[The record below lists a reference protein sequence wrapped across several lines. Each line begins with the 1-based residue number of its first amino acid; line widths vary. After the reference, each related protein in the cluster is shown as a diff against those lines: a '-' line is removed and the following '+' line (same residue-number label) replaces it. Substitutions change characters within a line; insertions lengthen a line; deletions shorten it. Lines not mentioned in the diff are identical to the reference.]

1 MPSSDERRRGR
12 SFSVSAQAQQTGMGP
27 KVTVY
32 ITAYNYGRYIQ
43 QAVDSVLRQTFRDW
57 ELLIVNDGSTDN
69 TRDVLSAYEGEE
81 GVRIV
86 HQENQGL
93 TVSNNIALRLAGG
106 EYIMRLDADDYL
118 DENALL
124 VLSGTL
130 DAHEDV
136 GLVYPDYFLVD
147 EQGEVLELV
156 RRKKIGEEVDLLDLP
171 AHGACTMIRKD
182 CLLSLGGYD
191 ERFRC
196 QDGYDLWIRFLERYK
211 PYNVNVPLFYY
222 RRHPESLTRDDD
234 RILRT
239 RRQIKR
245 SFVERNRNGEIPRVL
260 AVVPAIRHSNV
271 YQEIALREIAG
282 RPLIWH
288 TLSEAGGTDML
299 DRVVVTTDDENVIDY
314 VNREFPGIHTVS
326 RPSEISRPHTRIG
339 PTLLHL
345 LDHLASTEGYRPDAV
360 MLLYVNAP
368 LRRRRHIEKAIDTL
382 TIFDLD
388 SVVSVCEEL
397 AYCYQHGRNGL
408 MPIQKK
414 RSLRLEREALYKEN
428 GAVLLTR
435 TDRIGPEEI
444 LGRRIGHITMLPDE
458 SIRIISRFTFWEAER
473 ILQEWRPLRR
483 NAQ

>member
-1 MPSSDERRRGR
+1 MDSHDLHQSGR
-12 SFSVSAQAQQTGMGP
+12 PP

-43 QAVDSVLRQTFRDW
+43 RAVDSVLKQTFRDW
-57 ELLIVNDGSTDN
+57 ELLIVNDGSTDE
-69 TRDVLSAYEGEE
+69 TREVLASYEGREN
-81 GVRIV
+81 VRII

-93 TVSNNIALRLAGG
+93 AVSNNIALRLANGV
-106 EYIMRLDADDYL
+106 YIMRLDADDYL

-124 VLSGTL
+124 VLSSTL

-136 GLVYPDYFLVD
+136 GLVYPDYYHVD

-171 AHGACTMIRKD
+171 AHGACTMIRRD

-191 ERFRC
+191 EQFQC
-196 QDGYDLWIRFLERYK
+196 QDGYDLWIRFLEQYK

-222 RRHPESLTRDDD
+222 RRHPESLTRDDE

-239 RRQIKR
+239 RRRIKR
-245 SFVERNRNGEIPRVL
+245 SFVERRRKGEIPRVL

-271 YQEIALREIAG
+271 FQEIALKEIAG
-282 RPLIWH
+282 QPLIWH
-288 TLSEAGGTDML
+288 TLSQAALTSML
-299 DRVVVTTDDENVIDY
+299 DRVVVTTDDPAVIDY
-314 VNREFPGIHTVS
+314 VNGAFPGVDALS
-326 RPSEISRPHTRIG
+326 RPAEISRPHTRIG
-339 PTLLHL
+339 PVLLHL
-345 LDHLASTEGYRPDAV
+345 LEQLASNEGYRPDAV

-368 LRRRRHIEKAIDTL
+368 LRRKRHIEKAVDTL

-397 AYCYQHGRNGL
+397 AYCYQHERNGL
-408 MPIQKK
+408 VPIQKTRK
-414 RSLRLEREALYKEN
+414 LRLERDALYKEN

-435 TDRIGPEEI
+435 TDHVRKDEI
-444 LGRRIGHITMLPDE
+444 LGRRIGHITMLPEE
-458 SIRIISRFTFWEAER
+458 SIRIISRFTFWEAEK
-473 ILQEWRPLRR
+473 ILQEWRPLYRD
-483 NAQ
+483 AS

>member
-1 MPSSDERRRGR
+1 MDPHDLHRSGR
-12 SFSVSAQAQQTGMGP
+12 PP

-32 ITAYNYGRYIQ
+32 ITAYNYGRYIR
-43 QAVDSVLRQTFRDW
+43 QAVDSVLKQTFRDW
-57 ELLIVNDGSTDN
+57 ELLIVNDGSTDD
-69 TRDVLSAYEGEE
+69 TREVLGAYEGREN
-81 GVRIV
+81 VRII

-93 TVSNNIALRLAGG
+93 TVSNNIALRLANGA
-106 EYIMRLDADDYL
+106 YIMRLDADDYL

-147 EQGEVLELV
+147 ENGEVLELV

-171 AHGACTMIRKD
+171 AHGACTMIRKE

-191 ERFRC
+191 ERFQC
-196 QDGYDLWIRFLERYK
+196 QDGYDLWIRFLEQYK

-222 RRHPESLTRDDD
+222 RRHPESLTRDDE

-239 RRQIKR
+239 RRRIKR
-245 SFVERNRNGEIPRVL
+245 RFVEQRRKGAIPRVL

-271 YQEIALREIAG
+271 FQEIALKEMAG

-288 TLSEAGGTDML
+288 TLFEATRTSML
-299 DRVVVTTDDENVIDY
+299 DRVVVTTDDPALIDY
-314 VNREFPGIHTVS
+314 VKGAFPEVNALS
-326 RPSEISRPHTRIG
+326 RPAEISRPHTRMG
-339 PTLLHL
+339 PVLVHL
-345 LDHLASTEGYRPDAV
+345 LEQLAAGEGYRPDAV

-368 LRRRRHIEKAIDTL
+368 LRRKRHIEKAIDTL

-397 AYCYQHGRNGL
+397 AYCYQHERDGL
-408 MPIQKK
+408 VPIQKTRK
-414 RSLRLEREALYKEN
+414 LRLEREALYKEN

-435 TDRIGPEEI
+435 TQHVRQDEI
-444 LGRRIGHITMLPDE
+444 LGRRIGHITMLPEE
-458 SIRIISRFTFWEAER
+458 SIRIISRFTFWEAEK
-473 ILQEWRPLRR
+473 ILQEWRPLYRD
-483 NAQ
+483 AS